1 MGRGTRNSESERT
14 TTVIKWMGIEKMIPL
29 PWLNSY
35 SNLILLHWLC
45 NGKFSGRW
53 KLPISPAFASF
64 FVYRA
69 SLLQFNEI
77 FLSFFLFDFVWL
89 SFSFLRWLLDENLV
103 VKSHRRQAGYCVIR
117 GESGFS
123 MATEWKVFLW
133 KSRDSN
139 GFIEIPL
146 NFFIQ

>member
-1 MGRGTRNSESERT
+1 MGRGTRNSESERA

-45 NGKFSGRW
+45 NGEFSGRW
-53 KLPISPAFASF
+53 KLPISPALASF

-117 GESGFS
+117 RESGFS
-123 MATEWKVFLW
+123 IAAEWKSFPL
-133 KSRDSN
+133 KISRLKRFYWD
-139 GFIEIPL
+139 PL
-146 NFFIQ
+146 K